1 MKKVLRSAKEYLQK
15 CDLTLLAMALIISCV
30 GLAAIYSAAYSYHR
44 PKFLIVQGAA
54 AALGVCAYF
63 VVSLIDLDRF
73 GDLWPAAL
81 VLNLLMLFSLRF
93 LGEGGESTGNNSW
106 IRFGPI
112 GVQPAELGK
121 IIFVFTFSRHIY
133 SLRDRMDSLGSL
145 AQLLAHALVTAG
157 FVYLFSDDLGM
168 CVVYIMITVIML
180 FASGLPMKLF
190 APLCLLGGASL
201 VPLWRWFLKDYHK
214 LRILVLFDPEVSA
227 RIAYNGIQSMIAVG
241 GGGLFGY
248 GFLKGPQTQYSVLPA
263 KHTDFIFASIAEEEG
278 FIGAMLV
285 IVLLSVLVWRVF
297 WSASQVHDR
306 FSFMMCVGIGGML
319 MSQILINVGMCLG
332 VMPVIGITLPLISY
346 GGTSVVTTFAAL
358 GLVCGVKMRQRPERL
373 L

>member
-1 MKKVLRSAKEYLQK
+1 
-15 CDLTLLAMALIISCV
+15 
-30 GLAAIYSAAYSYHR
+30 
-44 PKFLIVQGAA
+44 
-54 AALGVCAYF
+54 
-63 VVSLIDLDRF
+63 
-73 GDLWPAAL
+73 
-81 VLNLLMLFSLRF
+81 
-93 LGEGGESTGNNSW
+93 
-106 IRFGPI
+106 
-112 GVQPAELGK
+112 
-121 IIFVFTFSRHIY
+121 
-133 SLRDRMDSLGSL
+133 
-145 AQLLAHALVTAG
+145 
-157 FVYLFSDDLGM
+157 
-168 CVVYIMITVIML
+168 ML

-190 APLCLLGGASL
+190 TSLCLLGGASL

-285 IVLLSVLVWRVF
+285 IALLSVLVWRVF